1 MPVLSV
7 RLAESVLRAGVIEAP
22 AGRASARETVCR
34 IGPEQLSL
42 AVGQRTSGLNR
53 VWLELTIAEGGGV
66 PRRAEY

>member
-7 RLAESVLRAGVIEAP
+7 RLAESLLRASVIEAP
-22 AGRASARETVCR
+22 AGRSARETVCR
-34 IGPEQLSL
+34 IGPEHLSL

-66 PRRAEY
+66 PRLGICQ